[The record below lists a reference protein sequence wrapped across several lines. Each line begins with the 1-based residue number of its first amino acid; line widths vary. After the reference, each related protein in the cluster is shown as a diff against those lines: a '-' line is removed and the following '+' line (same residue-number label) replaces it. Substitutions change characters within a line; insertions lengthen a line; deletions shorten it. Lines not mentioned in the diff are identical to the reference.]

1 RLADLARD
9 RQVGI
14 ASVQAIV
21 QRVAL
26 LALAELPLI
35 GNERRLR
42 QCRAGPKPAK
52 RKHRESKN
60 RRAQRPNTPLV
71 LGGERSRMKQARNAS
86 GLVPEALHP
95 PALRALDFFP
105 RAGRSR
111 SGESLHVCLS
121 PHGLF
126 GSVN

>member
-1 RLADLARD
+1 MQVAGFEKNPVEVIYLVPDRVLADHMLLRRQQQRARDRLADLARD

-14 ASVQAIV
+14 APVKAIM

-42 QCRAGPKPAK
+42 QGRAGPKPAK

-60 RRAQRPNTPLV
+60 RRAQRPNTPL
-71 LGGERSRMKQARNAS
+71 
-86 GLVPEALHP
+86 
-95 PALRALDFFP
+95 
-105 RAGRSR
+105 
-111 SGESLHVCLS
+111 
-121 PHGLF
+121 
-126 GSVN
+126 